1 MRHLKCPAAGRQQTK
16 LMKKTFAF
24 ALAFGAALTF
34 AACNTQETHDRGLE
48 KPAGTEAGP
57 ANAHQPYQLAQICV
71 PGYKLH
77 PPFSGLQVS

>member
-1 MRHLKCPAAGRQQTK
+1 
-16 LMKKTFAF
+16 MKKTFAF

-57 ANAHQPYQLAQICV
+57 ANAEEARDQADDPNQAAEEPATSHTN
-71 PGYKLH
+71 
-77 PPFSGLQVS
+77 